1 MPISD
6 PFCRRSGETLAC
18 VCVCVC
24 VYVTLGVLGILPDL
38 FYFVLSQGVQAAHP
52 VLHQRRHWMCAGDI
66 ELGRQ
71 IDVPACSQAVTL
83 LFHVLI
89 HGSLHDTSLKPFL
102 CRVSCS

>member
-1 MPISD
+1 MTELWQLAVDRRPLWQETC
-6 PFCRRSGETLAC
+6 PFQTLFVVVQERHLRVC

-66 ELGRQ
+66 DLGRQ
-71 IDVPACSQAVTL
+71 IDVPAL
-83 LFHVLI
+83 N
-89 HGSLHDTSLKPFL
+89 
-102 CRVSCS
+102 